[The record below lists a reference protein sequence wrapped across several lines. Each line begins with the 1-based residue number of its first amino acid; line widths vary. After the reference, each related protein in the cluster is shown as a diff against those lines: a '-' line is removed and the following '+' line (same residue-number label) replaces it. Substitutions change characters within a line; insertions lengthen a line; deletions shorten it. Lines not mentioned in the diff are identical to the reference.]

1 MSEYIMY
8 LRKSRQDE
16 PNETVEEVLKKHE
29 IQLQEYAL
37 NNFKY
42 KIPNEDIYREVVSGE
57 TIDDRHLRQNKYMCI
72 LYTIL

>member
-37 NNFKY
+37 NNFK
-42 KIPNEDIYREVVSGE
+42 
-57 TIDDRHLRQNKYMCI
+57 
-72 LYTIL
+72 